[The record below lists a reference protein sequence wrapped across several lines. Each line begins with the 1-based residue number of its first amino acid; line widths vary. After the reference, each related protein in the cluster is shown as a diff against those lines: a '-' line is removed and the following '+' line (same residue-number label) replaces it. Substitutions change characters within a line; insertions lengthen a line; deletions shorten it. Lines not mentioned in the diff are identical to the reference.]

1 MEDFAT
7 FHLTFAVDFV
17 EIIANF
23 ATPAA
28 NFATRSEHI
37 SHSRYLCSIEV
48 MRQISKT
55 HLLSLAYGHCQRAHA
70 LRVKDKSVFSQAV
83 CKVTGN
89 WSTITTYLCFGNL
102 EHVYNGRQMPIVRV
116 APKLCRKVCGG
127 RRKVCDNFHKI
138 HCKSQMKS
146 GKIFHNRCF

>member
-7 FHLTFAVDFV
+7 FIWTFAVDFV
-17 EIIANF
+17 EVLANF

-37 SHSRYLCSIEV
+37 SHSRYMCSIEV

-55 HLLSLAYGHCQRAHA
+55 HLLSLAYGHFQRAHA
-70 LRVKDKSVFSQAV
+70 LSLRVKDKSVFSQAV

-89 WSTITTYLCFGNL
+89 WSTITLTTYLCFGNL
-102 EHVYNGRQMPIVRV
+102 EHVYNGMQMPIVRD
-116 APKLCRKVCGG
+116 APKLYRKVCGG
-127 RRKVCDNFHKI
+127 RRKVCESFRKFHR
-138 HCKSQMKS
+138 KSQMKS
-146 GKIFHNRCF
+146 GKIF